1 LKQNSAPKNIIV
13 LASTFPRWDD
23 DVEPPFVHELC
34 RRLSKTFSVHV
45 LAPHASGAAVE
56 DQMEGIRVTRY
67 RYFFSRWENLAFH
80 GGILANLKQKPM
92 RYALVPFF
100 IMAQLVVLIR
110 LLNRFQFD
118 CIHAHW
124 LIPQGLIAI
133 TACLFIKSA
142 PPVIVTSHGG
152 DLFGLKG
159 FVFNR
164 LKRFVALRSAA
175 VTVVSHAMRE
185 VLQELRIADSRIN
198 VIPMGVDLHNRFV
211 PAVQRS
217 ASGSL
222 LFVGRLVEKKGL
234 KYLIKALPLI
244 LEKHPNAT
252 LRIVG
257 DGQEKERILE
267 RILELGIGEHVEF
280 LGAVANETLT
290 EIYHSS
296 DVVVFPSVVAGDGD
310 REGFGLVLVEAL
322 GCECATVVTDLP
334 AMRDI
339 IHNGKSALVV
349 PQKNAN
355 LLAEKVSL
363 LIDDDTLRQSLGK
376 QGRQYVLERFDWE
389 IITIQYIELIR
400 SVIK

>member
-1 LKQNSAPKNIIV
+1 MLT
-13 LASTFPRWDD
+13 STFPRWSG
-23 DVEPPFVHELC
+23 DVEPPFVYELC
-34 RRLSKTFSVHV
+34 RRLSKAFSVHV
-45 LAPHASGAAVE
+45 LAPHAPGALVE
-56 DQMEGIRVTRY
+56 ETMEGIRVTRY
-67 RYFFSRWENLAFH
+67 RYFFSRWENLAYH
-80 GGILANLKQKPM
+80 GGILANLKQNPL
-92 RYALVPFF
+92 RLALVPFF
-100 IMAQLVVLIR
+100 IVAQLVVLVR
-110 LLNRFQFD
+110 LLSRHQFD

-133 TACLFIKSA
+133 FAGLFFKSP

-175 VTVVSHAMRE
+175 VTVVSHAMKA
-185 VLQELRIADSRIN
+185 VLKELGITESRIH
-198 VIPMGVDLHNRFV
+198 VIPMGVDLRSRFV
-211 PAVQRS
+211 PAVQRP
-217 ASGSL
+217 ANGTL

-234 KYLIKALPLI
+234 KYLIQALPLI
-244 LEKHPNAT
+244 LEKHPHAV

-257 DGQEKERILE
+257 DGQEKERIFDHIFALD
-267 RILELGIGEHVEF
+267 IGEHIEF
-280 LGAVANETLT
+280 LGAVANEALA
-290 EIYHSS
+290 EIYHAS

-339 IHNGKSALVV
+339 IENGKSALVV
-349 PQKNAN
+349 PQKNATFIAEKIN
-355 LLAEKVSL
+355 LLLE
-363 LIDDDTLRQSLGK
+363 DDNLRLALGK

-389 IITIQYIELIR
+389 IIAIQYDKLIR